1 MNTIIQTPTS
11 NLNDSMDFYSRLNF
25 KTVSKKSPILV
36 SDGKVVIEINTDR
49 YARAG
54 IKLFRSSWKASVEKL
69 EKITTVM
76 KIDNGYL
83 LGDPS
88 GTFIYLIETQEK
100 LDLEISKIS
109 PSILGNFEGISLET
123 IAFRKSEEIWE
134 LLGFAKNTGSMEQ
147 SWVSLINKDG
157 MTVNLMIANSCP
169 HLFFNPSLTYFNGK
183 NNLKVIE
190 KVRESN
196 VPITEE
202 ITCFN
207 KQGIIDDI
215 IIRDPGGLGFFL
227 FND

>member
-88 GTFIYLIETQEK
+88 GAFIYLIETQEK

-109 PSILGNFEGISLET
+109 PSILGNYKGISLET
-123 IAFRKSEEIWE
+123 IAFRKSEEIWK
-134 LLGFAKNTGSMEQ
+134 LLGFKKSAGSMEQ
-147 SWVSLINKDG
+147 GWVSLINKDG

-196 VPITEE
+196 VAITEE

-207 KQGIIDDI
+207 KQGIIDN
-215 IIRDPGGLGFFL
+215 IIRDSGGLGFFL